1 LRFKPLFFFDF
12 LVPELVEGNKISF
25 SILTFSKRCIFRRLE
40 NVRMGRKPALPLDKL
55 GDRKSQGDLAFSRS
69 HVLGVIFATMNYVT
83 LESVSKSYGEKM
95 LLDNIDLRVNRG
107 DKIALIAQNGSG
119 KTTLMKI
126 MCGMVAAE
134 GEHAKVLVSP
144 GIRIGYL
151 DQEPEFS
158 SNETVRDAI
167 IRIDLPE
174 IKAWA
179 SHHTA
184 SMTADEDALHLAALQ
199 MDDHQAWDME
209 SMIMQLLH
217 QLHFDNLEKP
227 ISQLSGG
234 QKKRLA
240 MAMVILSR
248 PDVLVLDEPT
258 NHLDMAMVEWL
269 EGYLQQPDRTFLT
282 VTHDRY
288 FLDRVCNQIIELDR
302 GKLRSFQGNYS
313 TYLEKKALIEES
325 MLTSQDKAK
334 QLMRKEL
341 EWIRRMPKARTTKN
355 KARID
360 NFEDVKAA
368 AARVLYKDK
377 VELQID
383 MQRLGSKI
391 LECHHVGFAYEPE
404 KWLIKNFTY
413 KFPNQDRVGIV
424 GPNGAGKSTFISL
437 LTGMLKPTM
446 GKIVHGDTLKIGHM
460 HQEGLDVRVDK
471 RIIDIVRDIA
481 DYIPLK
487 GGGKMTA
494 EQLLEK
500 FLFTRP
506 QQQVYYSQI
515 SGGER
520 RRLYLLTILMGNPNM
535 LILDEP
541 TNDLD
546 IVTLNVLED
555 FLMDYPG
562 VLILASHDRY
572 MLDKLADHIFVFE
585 GQGVIKDFPG
595 GYTAYSHWKAQQ
607 VAESKTIAA
616 IAIDNSSGAPAK
628 SETDRQEIRK
638 ALRRAEKS
646 IEQLEAKKKELADK
660 FLLPDPKL
668 EDLQKWDRELK
679 ETIAKLEEVELVWM
693 GLAEQM

>member
-1 LRFKPLFFFDF
+1 
-12 LVPELVEGNKISF
+12 
-25 SILTFSKRCIFRRLE
+25 
-40 NVRMGRKPALPLDKL
+40 
-55 GDRKSQGDLAFSRS
+55 
-69 HVLGVIFATMNYVT
+69 
-83 LESVSKSYGEKM
+83 M
-95 LLDNIDLRVNRG
+95 LLDKIDLRINRG

-126 MCGMVAAE
+126 MCGMIAAE
-134 GEHAKVLVSP
+134 GEQAKVLITPDV
-144 GIRIGYL
+144 RIGYL

-158 SNETVRDAI
+158 SNETIRDAI

-179 SHHTA
+179 LHHHA
-184 SMTADEDALHLAALQ
+184 HLAADEEALHLAALQ

-209 SMIMQLLH
+209 SLIMQLLH
-217 QLHFDNLEKP
+217 QLHFDDLEKP

-240 MAMVILSR
+240 MAMVILAR

-258 NHLDMAMVEWL
+258 NHLDMTMVEWL
-269 EGYLQQPDRTFLT
+269 ENYLQSPDRTFLT

-313 TYLEKKALIEES
+313 IYLEKKALLEEN
-325 MLTSQDKAK
+325 MATTQDKAK

-368 AARVLYKDK
+368 AARVIYKDK

-391 LECHHVGFAYEPE
+391 LECHHVGFAYQPE
-404 KWLIKNFTY
+404 KWLVKNFTY

-424 GPNGAGKSTFISL
+424 GPNGAGKSTLISL
-437 LTGMLKPTM
+437 LTGALRPTA
-446 GKIVHGDTLKIGHM
+446 GKIVHGETLKIGHM
-460 HQEGLDVRVDK
+460 HQEGLIVKADK

-487 GGGKMTA
+487 GGSKLTA
-494 EQLLEK
+494 EQLLER

-520 RRLYLLTILMGNPNM
+520 RRLYLLTILMANPNM

-572 MLDKLADHIFVFE
+572 MLDKLADHLFVLE
-585 GQGVIKDFPG
+585 GNGVIKDFPG
-595 GYTAYSHWKAQQ
+595 GYTAYAHWKNQQ
-607 VAESKTIAA
+607 TESST
-616 IAIDNSSGAPAK
+616 SSTSSTTPSKGPSK
-628 SETDRQEIRK
+628 SETERQEIRK
-638 ALRRAEKS
+638 AIRRAEKT
-646 IEQLEAKKKELADK
+646 IEQLEAKKKELSDN

-679 ETIAKLEEVELVWM
+679 ETVAKLEEAELVWM
-693 GLAEQM
+693 ELADQI